1 MSRSLAQEWQ
11 SNSGS
16 VYTTTT
22 PSVQY
27 TYADGANGSGVA
39 AYMRLAQTTYP
50 NSGKSTVNYN
60 YPAGVDSIMSL
71 LGSITDGS
79 GNVEAA
85 YRYLGAG
92 NIVTEDYQQAQVK
105 LDYSANNFAAWDQF
119 GRVLDQV
126 WSGYGQGNS
135 GTLDAYQY
143 AYNAAGDRTSRA
155 ESYTNNGT
163 LAYGPSQ
170 SFQYDALDRL
180 TSWTLG
186 GVQQQAWNLDSLGND
201 LTSGSYDASNE
212 ETPTGGGH
220 GLRSGRQHDDARL
233 RRQGD
238 LRRLG
243 PLGGGQERID
253 DPGNVCIRRHEPP
266 HPGFHELQRQHA
278 RYGDQRL
285 LQRPAA
291 CGERHRDQRREERL
305 SVRLVAALHRRPHS
319 PRRAELL
326 RQRRH
331 DLAGLLPRRRQLQR
345 HGPGERQQRPGARA
359 YTYTPYGVVS
369 YYNASWTNVGSSA
382 NANTILYSGHQL
394 DTAISLYYCR
404 ARYYDPSLQRFVS
417 QDPMGYAA
425 GDENRIG
432 IAGMVRQSVS
442 ILQG

>member
-27 TYADGANGSGVA
+27 TYADGANGTGVA
-39 AYMRLAQTTYP
+39 AYMRLTQTTYP
-50 NSGKSTVNYN
+50 NSGQSTVNYN

-92 NIVTEDYQQAQVK
+92 DIATEDYQQAQVK

-143 AYNAAGDRTSRA
+143 AYNATGDRTSRA

-170 SFQYDALDRL
+170 TFQYDALDRL

-186 GVQQQAWNLDSLGND
+186 GAQQQAWNLDSLGND

-212 ETPTGGGH
+212 ETPN
-220 GLRSGRQHDDARL
+220 SGSS
-233 RRQGD
+233 G
-238 LRRLG
+238 
-243 PLGGGQERID
+243 
-253 DPGNVCIRRHEPP
+253 
-266 HPGFHELQRQHA
+266 
-278 RYGDQRL
+278 Y
-285 LQRPAA
+285 
-291 CGERHRDQRREERL
+291 
-305 SVRLVAALHRRPHS
+305 
-319 PRRAELL
+319 
-326 RQRRH
+326 
-331 DLAGLLPRRRQLQR
+331 DLAGNMTTLASGDTAIYDAWGRLAEVNNGSTILETCEYDGTNRRIQVTSTAASQPDDYYSGQQLVESDITTNGVKSGYQYVWSPRYIDAPILRDTLNSSGNVVTTSRVFYLGDANYNVTALRQ
-345 HGPGERQQRPGARA
+345 RQQRPGA
-359 YTYTPYGVVS
+359 
-369 YYNASWTNVGSSA
+369 
-382 NANTILYSGHQL
+382 
-394 DTAISLYYCR
+394 
-404 ARYYDPSLQRFVS
+404 
-417 QDPMGYAA
+417 
-425 GDENRIG
+425 
-432 IAGMVRQSVS
+432 
-442 ILQG
+442 